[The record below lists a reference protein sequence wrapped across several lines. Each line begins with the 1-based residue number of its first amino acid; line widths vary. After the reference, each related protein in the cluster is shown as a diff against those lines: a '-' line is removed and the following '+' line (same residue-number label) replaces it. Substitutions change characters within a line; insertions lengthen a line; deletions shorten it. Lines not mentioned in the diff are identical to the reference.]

1 MAQGKKT
8 EQLLNQKTLL
18 NKQKI
23 RIRKQ
28 IVKLDRLIA
37 NTDPESPI
45 FTRYSEEKEA
55 LVIQLYSK
63 EVVYEQ
69 VINTIQQDVKQAQKD
84 IRKLIKEKRAK
95 GFFDPGDPRL
105 VKDLKRVWEN
115 AKDAVNIAKKYRNL
129 KQKIHDDIYDKLEGF
144 FESWETF
151 KDSYKYRFMHAS
163 VKGVIKLG
171 LMPFK
176 IATKALLTKKVNQKS
191 ILGLKYGGQ
200 RVGRFKFSNNN
211 LLRKYSSDYQDL
223 GDKFYLMG
231 NSLYNRDIRKGQVD
245 AGDIIAY
252 LKERGKTS
260 EEIMD
265 QLREFSKYG
274 IKVSNTYQQL
284 LNPEPAK
291 EQNEDENEEFET
303 IFSGTETP
311 VLNYN
316 PDNIDYQNKAVFIDE
331 ENKEALKDA
340 LIAFYDHIED
350 EKNAKRKKNRSL
362 LDNIGELLK
371 GTWNFVK
378 GIFSTL
384 FKWLGISA
392 LISGKFGLWGLIL
405 SALIGAGF
413 LCWHFMGDQAKF
425 WIKHQFSKIWDF
437 ITGKE
442 TKAVDVPDKVD
453 IKYNSVEEDMQPI
466 PLKEDF
472 EATLEG
478 SNIPEYDVNGKK
490 LNTEVREAI
499 AAASNE
505 TGLDPYEMSALF
517 QTESNFNPAAVSSAG
532 AAGIGQFMPG
542 TWNDWGEGGN
552 IYDVKDN
559 AKASARYFKYLK
571 DRYNGDSAKALAA
584 YNWGM
589 GNVDLAVK
597 TYGEDLWA
605 EGAATQGI
613 TTKEGKRKYMPD
625 ETQKYLK
632 RNFNNRWK
640 LLQVNGLLDKY
651 NEKEEESEEDE
662 DTSYEIDLGI
672 SLDDLEN
679 DKEVKSSLSE
689 LESEVNS
696 GINENAIL
704 NDGVSPDLAIN
715 EKIIAEEEQ
724 KMIAEQKKVE
734 MEEKEMEASGPE
746 PIEIPSHI
754 GGGGLAGVNSAAR

>member
-1 MAQGKKT
+1 MATGKKA
-8 EQLLNQKTLL
+8 EQLLTQRTLL

-37 NTDPESPI
+37 NTDPESPV

-63 EVVYEQ
+63 EIVYEQ

-84 IRKLIKEKRAK
+84 IRKLIREKRAK

-144 FESWETF
+144 FEGWEEF
-151 KDSYKYRFMHAS
+151 KDSYKYRFMHAT

-176 IATKALLTKKVNQKS
+176 IATKALLTKKINQKS
-191 ILGLKYGGQ
+191 ILGLRYGGQ

-211 LLRKYSSDYQDL
+211 LLRKYSSDYKNL

-231 NSLYNRDIRKGQVD
+231 NSLYNRDIKKGQID

-260 EEIMD
+260 EEIME
-265 QLREFSKYG
+265 QLKEFTKYG
-274 IKVSNTYQQL
+274 IKISNTYQQL
-284 LNPEPAK
+284 LNPETVRD
-291 EQNEDENEEFET
+291 EDENEEFET
-303 IFSGTETP
+303 VFSGVETP

-316 PDNIDYQNKAVFIDE
+316 PDNINYQNKAVFIDE

-350 EKNAKRKKNRSL
+350 VRNAKSKKHRSL
-362 LDNIGELLK
+362 LENLGELVS
-371 GTWNFVK
+371 GAWNFTK
-378 GIFSTL
+378 GIFATL

-392 LISGKFGLWGLIL
+392 LVSGKFGIWGLI
-405 SALIGAGF
+405 IGALVSAGL
-413 LCWHFMGDQAKF
+413 LCWYFLGDQTKF

-437 ITGKE
+437 VTGKE
-442 TKAVDVPDKVD
+442 FKKADIPENVD
-453 IKYNSVEEDMQPI
+453 IKYNSIEETEQPI
-466 PLKEDF
+466 PVKENF
-472 EATLEG
+472 ENTIKWED
-478 SNIPEYDVNGKK
+478 IPEYDKDGKK
-490 LNTEVREAI
+490 LSNEIREAI

-505 TGLDPYEMSALF
+505 TGVDPYEIAALF
-517 QTESNFNPAAVSSAG
+517 QTESNFNPQAVSNAG
-532 AAGIGQFMPG
+532 AAGLGQFMPG
-542 TWNDWGEGGN
+542 TWNDWGDGKN
-552 IYDVKDN
+552 IYNARDN
-559 AKASARYFKYLK
+559 AVASAKYFKYLK
-571 DRYNGDSAKALAA
+571 ERYNGDTAKALAA

-589 GNVDLAVK
+589 GNVDNAVK

-605 EGAATQGI
+605 EGASTQGFI
-613 TTKEGKRKYMPD
+613 NKSGERRYMPD
-625 ETQKYLK
+625 ETQRYLK
-632 RNFNNRWK
+632 RNLNNRWK
-640 LLQVNGLLDKY
+640 LLQVNGAIEKY
-651 NEKEEESEEDE
+651 KEQEAEEEEKKDEE
-662 DTSYEIDLGI
+662 SYEIDLGI
-672 SLDDLEN
+672 TLEDLEK
-679 DKEVKSSLSE
+679 DKEVNASLKE
-689 LESEVNS
+689 LETEVNS
-696 GINENAIL
+696 GISSNQAVSDNI
-704 NDGVSPDLAIN
+704 SPDLAIN

-724 KMIAEQKKVE
+724 KMVAEQRKME
-734 MEEKEMEASGPE
+734 MEAKEVEASGPE

-754 GGGGLAGVNSAAR
+754 GGGGLNGVNSAVR